1 MFRQPLHNRRRREV
15 DRHVAHDEAGHAD
28 ARGGSSQRDRAIVAR
43 LDQRITVR
51 VHIQHSTPQ
60 RVQHDF
66 EAGRS
71 GRGERHDREPGACKP
86 LGEPGFERAAQDRH
100 RTLPPAARELDGHG
114 RPRGPGRRDRSFA
127 GGGKGQRVA
136 EVMGAGINGAGNYF
150 GRSIGRHGWM
160 AARAG
165 GRLGLGVAAAVTRW
179 PSLLALTQ
187 WLRPLGTLFLNLL
200 SMVVIPLVATAL
212 FAGVAGLGDLRRVG
226 RLGIRTLAFFWGTT
240 LAAILIGLGVAALLL
255 PFTHITPDQQA
266 ALRQAAA
273 ADSGAVRHAAEQIT
287 TGARFIVELIPSN
300 PVRAA
305 VDGNLLP
312 LIVFVTIFGV
322 AAAALPDEKR
332 HTLTDLADVATHA
345 LIRIVRWVLLLAP
358 LGIFAIVA
366 GAVAQFGVQLVEIM
380 AVFIVTVIVGL
391 AVLIAAVYLPAVALV
406 ARIHPSPYL
415 RAIRAS
421 LVMAFSTT
429 SSLATLPVMLEAAES
444 DLRISRTVASFVLPL
459 GASIGRTGSALFQT
473 VAVLFMARLYGVPL
487 GLGGTVQA
495 GVAVFLASLTV
506 ASVPSA
512 SIVSLVPA
520 FTATGL
526 PLTGLQLLLGLDRI
540 PDMFR
545 TMTNVFGTLSAAT
558 VVDAVEEEAP

>member
-1 MFRQPLHNRRRREV
+1 
-15 DRHVAHDEAGHAD
+15 
-28 ARGGSSQRDRAIVAR
+28 
-43 LDQRITVR
+43 
-51 VHIQHSTPQ
+51 
-60 RVQHDF
+60 
-66 EAGRS
+66 
-71 GRGERHDREPGACKP
+71 
-86 LGEPGFERAAQDRH
+86 
-100 RTLPPAARELDGHG
+100 
-114 RPRGPGRRDRSFA
+114 
-127 GGGKGQRVA
+127 
-136 EVMGAGINGAGNYF
+136 
-150 GRSIGRHGWM
+150 
-160 AARAG
+160 
-165 GRLGLGVAAAVTRW
+165 
-179 PSLLALTQ
+179 
-187 WLRPLGTLFLNLL
+187 
-200 SMVVIPLVATAL
+200 
-212 FAGVAGLGDLRRVG
+212 
-226 RLGIRTLAFFWGTT
+226 
-240 LAAILIGLGVAALLL
+240 
-255 PFTHITPDQQA
+255 
-266 ALRQAAA
+266 AAA

-391 AVLIAAVYLPAVALV
+391 A
-406 ARIHPSPYL
+406 
-415 RAIRAS
+415 
-421 LVMAFSTT
+421 
-429 SSLATLPVMLEAAES
+429 
-444 DLRISRTVASFVLPL
+444 
-459 GASIGRTGSALFQT
+459 
-473 VAVLFMARLYGVPL
+473 
-487 GLGGTVQA
+487 
-495 GVAVFLASLTV
+495 SLTV

-545 TMTNVFGTLSAAT
+545 TMTNVFGTLTAAT
-558 VVDAVEEEAP
+558 VVDAVEEEAPE